1 MATMKKQLHL
11 IIYILAVCLAG
22 TAAQHAA
29 AQTWNFQTVSQADQ
43 DLLAADTEA
52 WTHEQTSSN
61 NRYKNKNKY
70 SAQPLT
76 AGGQELEFAKGLLFT
91 ATAEDAIRVDVKG
104 KRMATNKVTT
114 ITIKNLKAGHRLA
127 MRCKSSKSGTARG
140 VNVTNLKP
148 EQGFFNQTS
157 ADEQNNTATVEAD
170 GDVTL
175 TNTGGMYVYE
185 LSVTDPNEGGGG
197 TGGEDK
203 PANDHSVAM
212 NTAVNQARLKTTDN
226 QVKYYNTEDIA
237 AIEFDNG
244 AGTVTV
250 KPVIEGWEDVYTN
263 SIQHIDF
270 AKAATQPG
278 GGDIT
283 IGEVKITEAKGWYE
297 SVYAKWEPLDG
308 AEGYNV
314 YVKGGQLS
322 EYTKIDPQLVRNYGT
337 YMRAD
342 IPGLAPADDYSIM
355 VAPVA
360 GGTEQAAKASTA
372 GNLNVAAYSR
382 AGFAHLG
389 YSGIGAYNADGT
401 LKDGARVI
409 YVTPLTA
416 KTVQLSVKVD
426 DKGKEQTFTGLQ
438 AIINAFQKGKE
449 TRPLAIRLIGTI
461 RGEQMDSFGSSAE
474 GLQIKGRNNSTP
486 MNITIEGIGEDAGIW
501 GFGMLVRNA
510 LSVELRN
517 FAVMLCMDDCISL
530 DTDNK
535 HCWIH
540 HLDLFYGNTG
550 GDADQAK
557 GDGTIDVKG
566 DSQYIT
572 IAYCHFFDSGKS
584 SLCGMKSETGPNY
597 IDYNNNW
604 FDHSDSR
611 HPRVRTMTV
620 HVWNNYYD
628 GCSKYGVGATTGASV
643 FVENNYFRATKN
655 PMLISLQGTDAKGD
669 GTFSGENGGVIKSFG
684 NVYAEKGTSANYTP
698 ITHRQNATSFDCYE
712 ATERAEEVP
721 ATVKALV
728 GGTAYNNFDTDPAL
742 IYTYTPADATEVP
755 AHVTGYWGA
764 GRLNKGDFKWTFTNS
779 TEDTSYGVNQEL
791 KTALLNYK
799 GGLVE

>member
-1 MATMKKQLHL
+1 MAG
-11 IIYILAVCLAG
+11 I
-22 TAAQHAA
+22 TAQTAA
-29 AQTWNFQTVSQADQ
+29 AQTWNFQTVSQTDQ
-43 DLLAADTEA
+43 DRLAADTEA
-52 WTHEQTSSN
+52 WTHELTSSN
-61 NRYKNKNKY
+61 DRYKNTGTY
-70 SAQPLT
+70 AEQPLT
-76 AGGQELEFAKGLLFT
+76 AGGVELEFAKGLLFT
-91 ATAEDAIRVDVKG
+91 ATADDAIRIDVKG

-114 ITIKNLKAGHRLA
+114 ITIKNLKAGHKLS
-127 MRCKSSKSGTARG
+127 MRCKTSKSGTARG
-140 VNVTNLKP
+140 IDVTNLKP
-148 EQGFFNQTS
+148 EQGFFNRTS

-185 LSVTDPNEGGGG
+185 LSVADPNQGGGG
-197 TGGEDK
+197 SGGGDK
-203 PANDHSVAM
+203 PYTDHSVSM
-212 NTAVNQARLKTTDN
+212 NTAVNQARLTTTDN
-226 QVKYYNTEDIA
+226 RVIYYNTDDIGT
-237 AIEFDNG
+237 IELDNE

-250 KPVIEGWEDVYTN
+250 KPMIYAWKDVYTN

-283 IGEVKITEAKGWYE
+283 IGEVSITEAKGWYE
-297 SVYAKWEPLDG
+297 SAYAEWLPLQG

-314 YVKGGQLS
+314 YVKGGRLT

-342 IPGLAPADDYSIM
+342 IPGLAPADNYSVM

-360 GGTEQAAKASTA
+360 GGTEQTAKASTA
-372 GNLNVAAYSR
+372 SNLAVKAYSR
-382 AGFAHLG
+382 AGFAHLD

-401 LKDGARVI
+401 LKDDARVI

-438 AIINAFQKGKE
+438 DIINAFQKGKE
-449 TRPLAIRLIGTI
+449 TRPLAVRLTGTI
-461 RGEQMDSFGSSAE
+461 RDTDMDSFGSSAE
-474 GLQIKGRNNSTP
+474 GLQIKGRNNTTP
-486 MNITIEGIGEDAGIW
+486 MNITIEGIGKDAGIW
-501 GFGMLVRNA
+501 GFGMLLRNA

-517 FAVMLCMDDCISL
+517 FAVMLCMDDCISI
-530 DTDNK
+530 DTDNR

-540 HLDLFYGNTG
+540 HLDLFYGKTG

-557 GDGTIDVKG
+557 GDGTIDIKG
-566 DSQYIT
+566 NSQYIT

-643 FVENNYFRATKN
+643 FVENNYFRATKH
-655 PMLISLQGTDAKGD
+655 PMLISLQGTDAMGD
-669 GTFSGENGGVIKSFG
+669 GTFSGEQGGMIKSFG
-684 NVYAEKGTSANYTP
+684 NVYAEKGTSAAYTP
-698 ITHRQNATSFDCYE
+698 IAHRQNATSFDCYE
-712 ATERAEEVP
+712 AAERNEEVP
-721 ATVKALV
+721 STIKALA
-728 GGTAYNNFDTDPAL
+728 GGTTYNNFDTDPAQ
-742 IYTYTPADATEVP
+742 IYTYTPIAATEVP

-764 GRLNKGDFKWTFTNS
+764 GRLDKGDFKWTFSNS
-779 TEDTSYGVNQEL
+779 TEDTNYGVIQEL
-791 KTALLNYK
+791 KTALQNYK
-799 GGLVE
+799 GSLVE

>member
-1 MATMKKQLHL
+1 MKKHLHL
-11 IIYILAVCLAG
+11 IIYILAVCF
-22 TAAQHAA
+22 TTTVAQRAA
-29 AQTWNFQTVSQADQ
+29 AQAWDFSTVSQADQ

-61 NRYKNKNKY
+61 NRYKNINPY
-70 SAQPLT
+70 SEQPLT
-76 AGGQELEFAKGLLFT
+76 AAGSELEFTKGLLFT
-91 ATAEDAIRVDVKG
+91 AAEADAIRVDVKN
-104 KRMATNKVTT
+104 RRLATNKVTT

-148 EQGFFNQTS
+148 EQGFFNRTS

-185 LSVTDPNEGGGG
+185 LSVANPNEGGGG
-197 TGGEDK
+197 AGGGDK

-212 NTAVNQARLKTTDN
+212 NTAVNQARLKTADS
-226 QVKYYNTEDIA
+226 QVKYYNTDEIA

-250 KPVIEGWEDVYTN
+250 KHKQDAWADVFEKNITEV
-263 SIQHIDF
+263 DF

-283 IGEVKITEAKGWYE
+283 IGEVEITEAKGWYE
-297 SVYAKWEPLDG
+297 SVYAQWEPLQG
-308 AEGYNV
+308 ADAYNV
-314 YVKGGQLS
+314 YVKGGRLS
-322 EYTKIDPQLVRNYGT
+322 QYTKIDPQLVRNYGT

-342 IPGLAPADDYSIM
+342 MPGLTPAQDYSVM

-360 GGTEQAAKASTA
+360 GGTELTAKASTA
-372 GNLNVAAYSR
+372 HNLNVKAYCR
-382 AGFAHLG
+382 AGFAHHN
-389 YSGIGAYNADGT
+389 YSGIGAYNDDGT

-426 DKGKEQTFTGLQ
+426 DKGTEQTFTGLQ

-449 TRPLAIRLIGTI
+449 TRPLAIRLTGTI

-486 MNITIEGIGEDAGIW
+486 MNITIEGIGEDAAIW

-643 FVENNYFRATKN
+643 FVESNYFRATRN

-684 NVYAEKGTSANYTP
+684 NVYAEKGASANYTP
-698 ITHRQNATSFDCYE
+698 ITYSQNATSFDCYE
-712 ATERAEEVP
+712 AAERAEQVP

-742 IYTYTPADATEVP
+742 IYTYTPAEATEVP

-764 GRLNKGDFKWTFTNS
+764 GRLNKGDFKWNFDNS
-779 TEDTSYGVNQEL
+779 TEDTGYGVNLEL
-791 KTALLNYK
+791 KTALQNYK
-799 GGLVE
+799 SSLVE